1 MMLYLCFFV
10 SSSDHAAQTRQVKC
24 FIMIHSTTFCGD
36 TVQRNNK
43 PVHHMFMYGRGTS
56 FRFCL
61 SISVGPG
68 IPSESPVRHYVSQ
81 PGVPARSHPCL
92 FWTWSWETITAAEVS
107 PSWGSVNL
115 THDFAYD
122 DFPRRVAKPS
132 SSSSRSKSQS
142 LTNSFTET
150 LRGSL
155 TDDEAKAETIRSL
168 RQSFASL
175 FSD

>member
-1 MMLYLCFFV
+1 
-10 SSSDHAAQTRQVKC
+10 
-24 FIMIHSTTFCGD
+24 MIHSTTFCGD

-92 FWTWSWETITAAEVS
+92 FWTWSWETITATEVS